1 MKLFLQ
7 LNLLVLFTFLF
18 GSVHAQCP
26 NTASIDLL
34 QQSGSSI
41 TIATTF
47 QAPSGSSIY
56 VWNFGD
62 GNSETSGWMTSHT
75 YDQPGSYVVY
85 LNLYDSLNTSW
96 CAQGILTIQITS
108 TTCNLQ
114 ASFNPLN
121 QANGFVN
128 FSNVVLTN
136 GTAPYTYNWWFSDG
150 QTSTL
155 AQPVLMFGNGFYQ
168 ACLTVQDANGCYDS
182 LCTSFSVTNGLCN
195 NNYLSGQPNVNGTAV
210 SLAIFSN
217 SNFSF
222 PINLSIEFGDGAIQ
236 TGQMSTA
243 FTVFHDYG
251 VADSLFNL
259 CVYAEDANGCSDTLC
274 YDVLTSPC
282 VDSTLFFTSIPLFN
296 NEFQFIATNSGPGPI
311 SYTWTFGDGSPTV
324 NTTTSSTGH
333 LYPGPGIFQVC
344 LSTIDA
350 NGCQGNFCQF
360 VDVQGP
366 CSNFFVTAGVSYA
379 GLSATIIPQV
389 SSSCGGLTYSWSAP
403 QAISTTGNQPFTATY
418 ASIGTYQVLLTASDA
433 CGCIQNISIPI
444 DISCNNSAG
453 NPTNFLIQ
461 NGTITTCNGNFFD
474 TGGQNGQYLNNQNFT
489 LTVYPSTP
497 NGKVRV
503 NFSSFSSEA
512 NFDYL
517 EIYNGNTIN
526 TQLLVNLSG
535 NIGSSSSY
543 TSTANDG
550 SLTFKWTSDSS
561 VTSNGWAA
569 TLTCQDLSIQSTNQL
584 EGNWLLEAQSSS
596 TYVNY
601 VWVVDNQTFV
611 TQVPL
616 LNLPLSEGFHQVCL
630 TATNALGCT
639 QSTCT
644 SLNIPC
650 TLQLDVDVVTNG
662 NQVDFIIN
670 NYNPSSY
677 YSLVGQ
683 NTQTWMQLVND
694 TTSLTFPAAIDDLF
708 CIWAD
713 GACFDSTCV
722 QVTLSTEGTQQISG
736 IVWDDANGNGL
747 LDNGELPMSNIYV
760 SLCATAD
767 TSTCLY
773 AYTDVNGAYSFNVYP
788 GEYTVQSYVWQQ
800 NYLATNPVGGQG
812 YTVIVSDESL
822 DQFNFGWQNQSVTIS
837 GTVFYDTNNNG
848 IQDPGESL
856 ASYIAVQI
864 GNSLVYTNA
873 SGHYSIQRL
882 PGTYLISLIN
892 VGVGYSISVP
902 LAGTYS
908 VSASSIGQIYSGYNF
923 GLWADPSFADLSAE
937 IHQISTVTPG
947 FPVMNHLSYCNNGV
961 ATSAGV
967 FTYYWDPMLSLS
979 SPTVFSPAPTSF
991 DAATNSAS
999 WTFTSLAPGACGYI
1013 YMNATAPQ
1021 SLVLGT
1027 PVFSTAIV
1035 TPLTDSNPSNNID
1048 TLHQTV
1054 VGSWDPNDKQGLP
1067 AGFGPEGKIFPNTQ
1081 LTYTIRFQNTGTAP
1095 AVNVVLI
1102 DTISTD
1108 FVLETFHMN
1117 ASSDDYSAQVD
1128 QSTRTI
1134 RWIFNNIMLPDST
1147 SDPIGSI
1154 GFVNFSIDPVQ
1165 NQVDGTVLNNFADI
1179 YFDFNEPIRTN
1190 TTVHTIDR
1198 FLGIS
1203 SIENGPKVQVFP
1215 NPFSTS
1221 TTFLVKTEDNS
1232 RSEVVIH
1239 DVLGKTVS
1247 SFLIESGKP
1256 YSYSASHLAS
1266 GMYFYT
1272 VKNNNSMST
1281 GKLLLN

>member
-1 MKLFLQ
+1 MKRILQLLFLT
-7 LNLLVLFTFLF
+7 VLTFSF
-18 GSVHAQCP
+18 ETVSAQCP
-26 NTASIDLL
+26 NTLGIDLV
-34 QQSGSSI
+34 QQIGNSV
-41 TIATTF
+41 TVATTF
-47 QAPSGSSIY
+47 QPPSGAGVY

-62 GNSETSGWMTSHT
+62 GNSETSGWITSHT
-75 YDQPGSYVVY
+75 YNQPGSYVVY
-85 LNLYDSLNTSW
+85 LNLYDSLNTTW

-108 TTCNLQ
+108 ATCNLQ

-128 FSNVVLTN
+128 FGNVVLSN
-136 GTAPYTYNWWFSDG
+136 GVAPYTYNWWFSDG

-182 LCTSFSVTNGLCN
+182 LCTNFSVTNGPCN
-195 NNYLSGQPNVNGTAV
+195 NNYLSGQQNVNGTAV

-217 SNFSF
+217 TNFSF
-222 PINLSIEFGDGAIQ
+222 PINLAIEFGDGAIQ

-243 FTVFHDYG
+243 FTAFHDYG

-259 CVYAEDANGCSDTLC
+259 CVYAEDANGCRDTLC

-282 VDSTLFFTSIPLFN
+282 ADSTLFFTSIPLSN
-296 NEFQFIATNSGPGPI
+296 NEFQFIATNSGPSPI
-311 SYTWTFGDGSPTV
+311 SYAWTFGDGSPTV
-324 NTTTSSTGH
+324 NTTTSSIGH
-333 LYPGPGIFQVC
+333 VYPGQGIFQVC
-344 LSTIDA
+344 LTTIDA

-389 SSSCGGLTYSWSAP
+389 GSSCGGLTYSWSAP

-418 ASIGTYQVLLTASDA
+418 ASTGTYQVLLTASDA

-461 NGTITTCNGNFFD
+461 NGAITTCNGNFFD

-489 LTVYPSTP
+489 LTVYPATP
-497 NGKVRV
+497 GGRVRLS
-503 NFSSFSSEA
+503 FSSFDTEA
-512 NFDYL
+512 SYDFL
-517 EIYNGNTIN
+517 RIINGNNVNGQTLAN
-526 TQLLVNLSG
+526 LNGTLVNPG
-535 NIGSSSSY
+535 TY
-543 TSTANDG
+543 TSTAADG
-550 SLTFKWTSDSS
+550 SLTIRWTSDNT
-561 VTSNGWAA
+561 VVSNGWVA
-569 TLTCQDLSIQSTNQL
+569 TLSCIDLNIQSTNLQDGTWQL
-584 EGNWLLEAQSSS
+584 TAQSSVNFIDYVWLINNQ
-596 TYVNY
+596 TYVTTTPTL
-601 VWVVDNQTFV
+601 VV
-611 TQVPL
+611 PI
-616 LNLPLSEGFHQVCL
+616 PEGFNQICL
-630 TATNALGCT
+630 TAVSALGC
-639 QSTCT
+639 SESYCM
-644 SLNIPC
+644 
-650 TLQLDVDVVTNG
+650 QLDVPCTYQLDADFIVNG
-662 NQVDFIIN
+662 NQLDVVIN
-670 NYNPSSY
+670 NFDSTFY
-677 YSLVGQ
+677 YSIYGQ
-683 NTQTWMQLVND
+683 NTQTWSQLTSD
-694 TTSLTFPAAIDDLF
+694 TTSFTFPAAISDLF

-713 GACFDSTCV
+713 GVCNDSTCV
-722 QVTLSTEGTQQISG
+722 QITLSTEGTQSISG
-736 IVWDDANGNGL
+736 TVWNDTNGNGIM
-747 LDNGELPMSNIYV
+747 DENELPIANSYV
-760 SLCATAD
+760 TLCVGND
-767 TSTCLY
+767 TSSCIYT
-773 AYTDVNGAYSFNVYP
+773 YTDPNGFYNFNVYP

-822 DQFNFGWQNQSVTIS
+822 GQFNFGWQNQSVTIS

-848 IQDPGESL
+848 IQDPGESI

-864 GNSLVYTNA
+864 GNSVVYTNA

-892 VGVGYSISVP
+892 AGVGYSISVP

-908 VSASSIGQIYSGYNF
+908 VSASSIGQVYSGYNF

-937 IHQISTVTPG
+937 IYQISTVTPG

-961 ATSAGV
+961 APSAGV

-991 DAATNSAS
+991 NAATNSAS

-1154 GFVNFSIDPVQ
+1154 GFVNFCIDPVQ
-1165 NQVDGTVLNNFADI
+1165 NQADGTVLNNFADI

-1221 TTFLVKTEDNS
+1221 TTFLVKTEDDS